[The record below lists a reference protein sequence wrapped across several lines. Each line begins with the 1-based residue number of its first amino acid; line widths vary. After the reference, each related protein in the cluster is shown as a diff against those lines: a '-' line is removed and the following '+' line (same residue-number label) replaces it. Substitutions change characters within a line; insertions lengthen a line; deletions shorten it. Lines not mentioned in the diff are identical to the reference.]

1 MGAKKKLKEYLSK
14 GVRKLKH
21 RKGFGV
27 HSPFAYSIITEV
39 IEEKLP
45 YYAYRRMQR
54 TYTKQAPVSF
64 KVACLVLRLANRFR
78 CRHAV
83 EIVSDGGYTL
93 LPLVLSDSRLYVTA
107 LTDPV
112 AQTRAEVN
120 LSWLE
125 DRMSQVSFIHNLEQL
140 DQSEPFDF
148 IAINVNPFEDPAA
161 VEQKNFK
168 PSAVLAQQFVEWV
181 LAHSK
186 DDTVIFVRA
195 IRPGRVNEIFWD
207 QLCDRDDVSIT
218 MDLYDYGLAILKP
231 RFFKQHYVVAF

>member
-93 LPLVLSDSRLYVTA
+93 LPLVLSDSRLRVTA

-112 AQTRAEVN
+112 AVGAGVTVGAG
-120 LSWLE
+120 
-125 DRMSQVSFIHNLEQL
+125 VSAGSAAS
-140 DQSEPFDF
+140 SERHCASV
-148 IAINVNPFEDPAA
+148 AIFVMTVPAPAA
-161 VEQKNFK
+161 
-168 PSAVLAQQFVEWV
+168 
-181 LAHSK
+181 
-186 DDTVIFVRA
+186 
-195 IRPGRVNEIFWD
+195 
-207 QLCDRDDVSIT
+207 
-218 MDLYDYGLAILKP
+218 
-231 RFFKQHYVVAF
+231 